1 MIFSQCARRTTLR
14 LTSLHGVGGGGP
26 LRRYARL
33 VGAPNYAPSLR
44 SVAGLLLAL
53 ALESACEDT
62 LTSLH
67 RSVTARAFPPRAHF
81 GLFGDYAVPHAQV
94 APSRQGGISLPDGLR
109 GSPRAQAREQ
119 LDVNGL
125 R

>member
-1 MIFSQCARRTTLR
+1 VRASD
-14 LTSLHGVGGGGP
+14 
-26 LRRYARL
+26 YA
-33 VGAPNYAPSLR
+33 
-44 SVAGLLLAL
+44 
-53 ALESACEDT
+53 SADI
-62 LTSLH
+62 S
-67 RSVTARAFPPRAHF
+67 ARAFPPRAHF

>member
-1 MIFSQCARRTTLR
+1 VCQKKYNRCQASYPHALSSPQFYDFLAVRASD
-14 LTSLHGVGGGGP
+14 
-26 LRRYARL
+26 YA
-33 VGAPNYAPSLR
+33 
-44 SVAGLLLAL
+44 
-53 ALESACEDT
+53 SADI
-62 LTSLH
+62 S
-67 RSVTARAFPPRAHF
+67 ARAFPPRAHF